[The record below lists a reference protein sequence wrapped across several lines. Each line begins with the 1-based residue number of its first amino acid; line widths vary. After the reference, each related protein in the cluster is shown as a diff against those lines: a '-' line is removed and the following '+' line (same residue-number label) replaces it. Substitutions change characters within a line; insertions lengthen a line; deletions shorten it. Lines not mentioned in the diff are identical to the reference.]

1 MVALSDSSTTNV
13 SPSATS
19 SPTAIEISIS
29 STLSSLP
36 ISGTRIVCSAEL
48 LAAASTGLVSG
59 ATSEPV
65 SEPVSETT
73 SAADSWATCSTS
85 STSGVSAAAS
95 PATSISAMGS
105 PTLTVAPSATRYLT
119 SAPAAGLGISIV
131 ALSDSKTS
139 SASSTSMLSP
149 GLKPS
154 SITSTVSAPP
164 RSGTTIVCIVT
175 LIPLFVFS
183 AIAWYLYP
191 QLSRH
196 LYKQFKQS
204 N

>member
-19 SPTAIEISIS
+19 SPTATEISIS

-36 ISGTRIVCSAEL
+36 ISGTRIVRSVEPAGL
-48 LAAASTGLVSG
+48 GSGTVST
-59 ATSEPV
+59 ATSA
-65 SEPVSETT
+65 TG
-73 SAADSWATCSTS
+73 SWATCSTS
-85 STSGVSAAAS
+85 STSGASTAAS

-119 SAPAAGLGISIV
+119 SAPLAGLGMSIV
-131 ALSDSKTS
+131 ALSDSSTS
-139 SASSTSMLSP
+139 RESSTSMLSP

-183 AIAWYLYP
+183 TLYP
-191 QLSRH
+191 PG
-196 LYKQFKQS
+196 
-204 N
+204 